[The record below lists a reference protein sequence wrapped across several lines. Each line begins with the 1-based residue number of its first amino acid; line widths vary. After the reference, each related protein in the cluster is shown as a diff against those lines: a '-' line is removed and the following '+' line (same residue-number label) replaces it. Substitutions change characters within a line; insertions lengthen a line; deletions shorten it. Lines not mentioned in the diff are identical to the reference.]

1 MLSPR
6 VAIATFLA
14 FGVAFIAIGIP
25 ILISAAG
32 VVEVTSVDYA
42 DSSVCSSNPCE
53 FELEVTERLV
63 APVYM
68 YYRLTNYYQNHRLY
82 VRLSPHTRAKA
93 PPWPAAARTGA
104 LRLSKAAGSGREAGG
119 PLPAPAP
126 HHDSLS
132 AACARCATAMT
143 PS

>member
-82 VRLSPHTRAKA
+82 VRLSPTLVPK
-93 PPWPAAARTGA
+93 
-104 LRLSKAAGSGREAGG
+104 
-119 PLPAPAP
+119 PLPGRRPLGRGRCGSQRRRGRGGRRVGRCRP
-126 HHDSLS
+126 RPRIMTRSRRRVLG
-132 AACARCATAMT
+132 AR
-143 PS
+143 PR